1 MKDIPETKSIKHL
14 HQILDQSPIGLAF
27 FKGEELILDYAN
39 NQFLKVGGLDQ
50 NQIGQC
56 FDLIASELIKQEFL
70 SLLRK
75 IFTSKES
82 SRVVKKIYYYTNP
95 DYLSENYFDIIFTTV
110 LDENTFNVIGVN
122 VSVTEIADREF
133 YRQMILDS
141 TSEFDDVISNS
152 PCATIILSGE
162 DPVIEIMNNKMMR
175 TLGKKLDVLGKR
187 FVDVIPQEMNQQFI
201 KLYQEV
207 YRSGKLHSESEFRIE
222 YYIKEQLIVSYLNLS
237 FKPKKDRNGKVYAV
251 VIISVNV
258 TDLIIAREQLEEN
271 ERRFI
276 TLADFMPQFIWIAD
290 KNGIVTYFNKKWFNY
305 FGLPENSDPNNTF
318 WDLLHPDYHDKVF
331 DFWHDCVANNKA
343 YEIEYQLRV
352 SENPA
357 EYKWFLARGTPVYN
371 SDNEIEI
378 WIGTSTDIDDFK
390 LLQKQKDDFLGIA
403 SHELKTPLTSL
414 KLYSQFIEMNLK
426 KQGDLKNADLA
437 HKMEA
442 QINKLNNLITDLLD
456 VTKIQNGKM
465 LLQEQEFEL
474 VDLVLEITEE
484 QQMSTNHK
492 IALEIE
498 FSGKVFGDRDRIG
511 QVLTNLM
518 SNAIKYSPD
527 DDRVLIKVFQADK
540 NVKVVVQDFGIG
552 IPADKIDK
560 VFDQYMRVES
570 KYEKTIS
577 GLGLGLYIS
586 SEIIKRSHGKIYVT
600 SEEEKGS
607 NFCFELPITT
617 TNL

>member
-1 MKDIPETKSIKHL
+1 
-14 HQILDQSPIGLAF
+14 
-27 FKGEELILDYAN
+27 
-39 NQFLKVGGLDQ
+39 
-50 NQIGQC
+50 
-56 FDLIASELIKQEFL
+56 
-70 SLLRK
+70 
-75 IFTSKES
+75 
-82 SRVVKKIYYYTNP
+82 
-95 DYLSENYFDIIFTTV
+95 
-110 LDENTFNVIGVN
+110 
-122 VSVTEIADREF
+122 
-133 YRQMILDS
+133 
-141 TSEFDDVISNS
+141 
-152 PCATIILSGE
+152 
-162 DPVIEIMNNKMMR
+162 
-175 TLGKKLDVLGKR
+175 
-187 FVDVIPQEMNQQFI
+187 
-201 KLYQEV
+201 
-207 YRSGKLHSESEFRIE
+207 
-222 YYIKEQLIVSYLNLS
+222 
-237 FKPKKDRNGKVYAV
+237 
-251 VIISVNV
+251 
-258 TDLIIAREQLEEN
+258 
-271 ERRFI
+271 
-276 TLADFMPQFIWIAD
+276 MPQFIWTAD

-331 DFWHDCVANNKA
+331 YFWHDCVANNKA

-474 VDLVLEITEE
+474 ADLVLEITEE

-492 IALEIE
+492 ITLEIE
-498 FSGKVFGDRDRIG
+498 SSGKIFGDRDRIG

-527 DDRVLIKVFQADK
+527 DNRVLIKVFQADK

-586 SEIIKRSHGKIYVT
+586 SEIIKRSHGNIYVT
-600 SEEEKGS
+600 SEEGKGS